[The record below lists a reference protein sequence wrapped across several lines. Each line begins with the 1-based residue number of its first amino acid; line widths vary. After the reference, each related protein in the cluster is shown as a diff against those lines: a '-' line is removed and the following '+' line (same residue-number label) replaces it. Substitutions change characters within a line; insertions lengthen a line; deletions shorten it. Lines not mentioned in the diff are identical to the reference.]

1 MDEQPLTRSIETP
14 VLPFVGRTTLINR
27 LHQHIIDPAEA
38 VAQCYMGRQQ
48 TGKTALLRHI
58 DLSFGADIIT
68 VYIPLRDTVFTND
81 EDLLRQLVTQSQAA
95 VLAAGEYNLERI
107 ADMPEAGIGAWMTNE
122 FVPTLLRIIRPHRR
136 LVWLFDDV
144 EMLVD
149 AVRQDRLSSGFFD
162 DIHRL
167 LANHSQLSVVVT
179 IDTTRDTDLAH
190 LLPMV
195 NPNTSNRLPHLLLD
209 EVTTLLRVYASRT
222 SDKAAQE
229 VYRQT
234 GGHPALVQQFG
245 IQLAATGALDIDPS
259 HVQRM
264 VKAIY
269 ESSLSIF
276 HGLWRILT
284 LNERLV
290 LTALSNLLY
299 DNPLQESGIDAI
311 ETWLVE
317 TDYPIDTTAITAA
330 VRSLEYHEIV
340 IGTPKNLDIAAQMMQ
355 MWLLEYGNL
364 EDVPGKVTPSAAGI
378 VSSNRVWLAI
388 IGLIIG
394 LLIVVA
400 IVTSLNINTGIT
412 QTPQPTVTLNS
423 GQ

>member
-1 MDEQPLTRSIETP
+1 MDEQPLTHSIETP
-14 VLPFVGRTTLINR
+14 VVPFVGRTTLINR
-27 LHQHIIDPAEA
+27 LHQHIIDPAES

-48 TGKTALLRHI
+48 TGKTALLQHI
-58 DLSFGADIIT
+58 TLSFGADIIT
-68 VYIPLRDTVFTND
+68 VYIPLRDTVFTDD
-81 EDLLRQLVTQSQAA
+81 EDLLRQSVTQTQAT

-107 ADMPEAGIGAWMTNE
+107 ADMPETDIAAWMVNE
-122 FVPTLLRIIRPHRR
+122 FIPTLLRIIRPHRR
-136 LVWLFDDV
+136 LVWLLDDV

-149 AVRQDRLSSGFFD
+149 AVHQDRLSSGFFGY
-162 DIHRL
+162 IHQL
-167 LANHSQLSVVVT
+167 LANHSQLSIVVT
-179 IDTTRDTDLAH
+179 IDTTRDADLAN
-190 LLPMV
+190 LQPMV
-195 NPNTSNRLPHLLLD
+195 NPNTSNRLTHLLVD

-222 SDKAAQE
+222 SDEAAQE

-245 IQLAATGALDIDPS
+245 IQLASTGALDIDPS
-259 HVQRM
+259 HIQGM

-311 ETWLVE
+311 ESWLVE

-364 EDVPGKVTPSAAGI
+364 EDAPGKVTPSAAGI